1 MSDRKVGQKYFGT
14 KEVRISI
21 ALIILWSLLA
31 TAFFTYLAKLIGEKV
46 GYGTF
51 LFALVMLGYISVV
64 VILTMHFSHRL
75 VGPFQRLKT
84 EMRLIM
90 SGEYQRRLIV
100 RKKDDLYIKSFI
112 IEANKML
119 DELEKIHLCKKGI
132 VEHIDSELTGI
143 ISLVEA
149 GEISRE
155 RLKDTL
161 LSFHEKIK
169 SLEQELGG

>member
-1 MSDRKVGQKYFGT
+1 MSNRKVGQKYFGS

-31 TAFFTYLAKLIGEKV
+31 TAFFTYVAKLIGEKV

-51 LFALVMLGYISVV
+51 LFALVMLGYIVVV

-90 SGEYQRRLIV
+90 AGEYRRRLNV
-100 RKKDDLYIKSFI
+100 RKNDDLYIKSFI
-112 IEANKML
+112 EEANKML
-119 DELEKIHLCKKGI
+119 NVLEKAHSCKEDIMK
-132 VEHIDSELTGI
+132 HFDSELSGI
-143 ISLVEA
+143 ISLVED
-149 GEISRE
+149 EKST
-155 RLKDTL
+155 K
-161 LSFHEKIK
+161 EKIK
-169 SLEQELGG
+169 DSLLAFHKKITALEEKHQG